1 MNNYFYLD
9 HHNQQQGPISPER
22 FAENGVTP
30 NSLVWCT
37 GMADWAPA
45 YTVPELKAF
54 FQPRS
59 CNQSPPP
66 PNGAMLTAMRPITR
80 MAKCTI
86 SRIRTEEMRSAAA
99 NMAATTITVCRR
111 APIRICC
118 GACWL

>member
-45 YTVPELKAF
+45 YTVPELKSF

-66 PNGAMLTAMRPITR
+66 PNGGHAYGNAPHYAYGE
-80 MAKCTI
+80 MAP
-86 SRIRTEEMRSAAA
+86 SAES
-99 NMAATTITVCRR
+99 VRKK
-111 APIRICC
+111 
-118 GACWL
+118 

>member
-54 FQPRS
+54 S
-59 CNQSPPP
+59 NQGAVT
-66 PNGAMLTAMRPITR
+66 NRLRHRTGAMLTAMRPITR
-80 MAKCTI
+80 MVKCTI